1 MYISLATRCGFADDI
16 VYNSV
21 GAGFCLRPNT
31 RTPQRQIKI
40 ILMNLLPVAH
50 TVAKP
55 NCNEKIILILILIKD
70 NPHGSRKMRVV
81 PEIFWEEE
89 TPRRRR

>member
-1 MYISLATRCGFADDI
+1 MEL
-16 VYNSV
+16 
-21 GAGFCLRPNT
+21 LRNNHYFLIPFLFH
-31 RTPQRQIKI
+31 QI
-40 ILMNLLPVAH
+40 ILLNLLPVAH

-55 NCNEKIILILILIKD
+55 NRDEKIILILIKD

-89 TPRRRR
+89 TPRRR